1 MTSPLG
7 KTLNLSEAAL
17 LGIPKLTLPAINQ
30 RSMQRERKER
40 PPFLLPPLVARRYS
54 TPGGDAVETRS
65 VVARTRSNALGRVI
79 CLCVP
84 RQAGGTMI
92 YAAIVFAPS
101 SLFVCLVLRETPLP
115 ERANA
120 RSASITHRPRNSR
133 FPRPSRDRSAQEE
146 RNAELTE
153 QLSSFQGNGLPAW
166 SRRHRTRTP
175 PPPVGRDDRRT

>member
-30 RSMQRERKER
+30 RSMQGNERNGR
-40 PPFLLPPLVARRYS
+40 RFFPPLVARRYS
-54 TPGGDAVETRS
+54 TSGGDAVETRS

-175 PPPVGRDDRRT
+175 PPSRREG